1 MPQQQQCYPALPVA
15 DPAPTVVNV
24 QTQQS
29 PPMQVVVVGGCP
41 SCRVSKN
48 VVHFFKIS
56 LNINFFFH
64 RSVSYVRATLR
75 SAEFCGLFYCFLSDY
90 CVFCAAQKS
99 NAATALTLNN
109 VSEPA

>member
-48 VVHFFKIS
+48 VVHFF
-56 LNINFFFH
+56 
-64 RSVSYVRATLR
+64 
-75 SAEFCGLFYCFLSDY
+75 
-90 CVFCAAQKS
+90 
-99 NAATALTLNN
+99 
-109 VSEPA
+109 

>member
-56 LNINFFFH
+56 LNINFFFIGRCH
-64 RSVSYVRATLR
+64 TYEPHYVLRNFVGYSIVSYRTTVSSVLHKRAMQQL
-75 SAEFCGLFYCFLSDY
+75 LLH
-90 CVFCAAQKS
+90 
-99 NAATALTLNN
+99 
-109 VSEPA
+109 